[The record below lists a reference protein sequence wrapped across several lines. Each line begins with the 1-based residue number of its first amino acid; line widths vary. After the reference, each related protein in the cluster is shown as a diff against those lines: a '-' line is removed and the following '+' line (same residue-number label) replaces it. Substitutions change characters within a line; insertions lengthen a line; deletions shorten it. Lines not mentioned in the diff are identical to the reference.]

1 MQIKDAPLGK
11 ELART
16 EAAAAAR
23 SFAGRYLGRTVL
35 AVGAHPD
42 DIELGI
48 GGTLAVLTQAGVK
61 VVMGIVSVPADYETR
76 VSEAKDSAE
85 ILGCELR
92 VLMEG
97 SCQRIEDVK
106 NYQLVGLLDRLVKD
120 VQPAAVLTHGPTDF
134 HRDHV
139 QVYHATVSA
148 QRLVQFDLYSYLPTM
163 CRPVPVPFQPRAYID
178 VSSTIETKLKAIA
191 AHKSQFYSRGI
202 AFDFYRDIAR
212 VTGRMV
218 GVEYAE
224 GLDINKIV
232 FA

>member
-1 MQIKDAPLGK
+1 MQVKDAPLRK

-16 EAAAAAR
+16 EAAATAR

-35 AVGAHPD
+35 AIGAHPD

-48 GGTLAVLTQAGVK
+48 GGTIAVLTKAGVK

-218 GVEYAE
+218 GVDYAE

>member
-1 MQIKDAPLGK
+1 MQVKDAPLRK

-16 EAAAAAR
+16 EAAATAR

-35 AVGAHPD
+35 ALGAHPD
-42 DIELGI
+42 DIELGV
-48 GGTLAVLTQAGVK
+48 GGTVAVLTGAGVK
-61 VVMGIVSVPADYETR
+61 VVMGIVSVPADYDTR
-76 VSEAKDSAE
+76 IAEAKASAE

-97 SCQRIEDVK
+97 SCNRIEDVK
-106 NYQLVGLLDRLVKD
+106 TYQLVGLLDRLVRE

-134 HRDHV
+134 HHDHV
-139 QVYHATVSA
+139 QVYHATMAA

-163 CRPVPVPFQPRAYID
+163 CRPVPVPFQPRAYVD

-212 VTGRMV
+212 VTGRMA

-232 FA
+232 FL